1 MIQFVSITAFRQA
14 LSTMLKVKHGIYSSI
29 PDEICR
35 AFQNVPIEQIR
46 SNRDMVLMDDDTIT
60 IKLRLPD
67 KRQHLSKS
75 DGYRLIYL
83 VLKNMPV
90 VSFLTVYP
98 KRGPLQQLD
107 IPDVELKKLVNI
119 FTVEA
124 RAREVVI
131 HDINNHL
138 REIVKSE

>member
-1 MIQFVSITAFRQA
+1 MIQFVSIAAFRQA
-14 LSTMLKVKHGIYSSI
+14 LSTLLKVKHGVYSSV

-46 SNRDMVLMDDDTIT
+46 SNRDMVLMDDDSIT

-67 KRQHLSKS
+67 KRQHLSKA

-107 IPDVELKKLVNI
+107 IPDAELKKLVTS
-119 FTVEA
+119 FTVES

-131 HDINNHL
+131 HDINDHL
-138 REIVKSE
+138 REIIPL

>member
-14 LSTMLKVKHGIYSSI
+14 LNTLLKVKHGVYSSV

-46 SNRDMVLMDDDTIT
+46 SNRDMILMDNDAIT

-67 KRQHLSKS
+67 KKQHLSKS
-75 DGYRLIYL
+75 EGYRLIYM
-83 VLKNMPV
+83 VLKNLPV

-98 KRGPLQQLD
+98 KRGPLQKLD
-107 IPDVELKKLVNI
+107 IEDAELRALVNA
-119 FTVEA
+119 FSVESKS
-124 RAREVVI
+124 RQVVI
-131 HDINNHL
+131 HDIYDHL
-138 REIVKSE
+138 KEKV